1 LKNVNGTVFLI
12 FFVIILGFLGV
23 AVVWI
28 SAEMGKQ
35 MGIGL
40 GIGMFVVIILFAQQ
54 ILSSIQ
60 INDNTRNLVEY
71 DQNQAK
77 VEEQRMKAQVVYAQS
92 MRDTARVAARIDE
105 KQYDQMRLAAQ
116 KMAGFLTEAEVAKVK
131 AEMNGMGMLTDNS
144 QIIEID

>member
-1 LKNVNGTVFLI
+1 MKNVNGTVFLI

>member
-54 ILSSIQ
+54 I
-60 INDNTRNLVEY
+60 
-71 DQNQAK
+71 
-77 VEEQRMKAQVVYAQS
+77 
-92 MRDTARVAARIDE
+92 
-105 KQYDQMRLAAQ
+105 
-116 KMAGFLTEAEVAKVK
+116 
-131 AEMNGMGMLTDNS
+131 
-144 QIIEID
+144 

>member
-1 LKNVNGTVFLI
+1 
-12 FFVIILGFLGV
+12 
-23 AVVWI
+23 
-28 SAEMGKQ
+28 
-35 MGIGL
+35 
-40 GIGMFVVIILFAQQ
+40 
-54 ILSSIQ
+54 
-60 INDNTRNLVEY
+60 VEY